1 MAFEGYKTSGGMKYP
16 SMIKTLVGG
25 NMTSSVSIDTIG
37 VDYPVND
44 AMFARPQ

>member
-1 MAFEGYKTSGGMKYP
+1 MKYP
-16 SMIKTLVGG
+16 SQIKTEVGG
-25 NMTSSVSIDTIG
+25 NTVSSVSIDTLA